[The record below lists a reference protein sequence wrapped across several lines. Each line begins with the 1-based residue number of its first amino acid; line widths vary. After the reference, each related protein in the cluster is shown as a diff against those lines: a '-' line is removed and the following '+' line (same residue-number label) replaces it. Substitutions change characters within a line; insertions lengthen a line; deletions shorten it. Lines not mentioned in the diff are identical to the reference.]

1 MNDPF
6 DTILRKT
13 LDDYRLSRGER
24 RVLQS
29 ALTTLD
35 ASEHQLAVYRHR
47 AFELAREELLSPGA
61 KQVLDWLE
69 DVLKVMQPQAE
80 PSPEGNTQ
88 AYFSPGAA
96 CLDQINEQIASA
108 RRTIDICVFTI
119 TDNRISDR
127 LVRAHARGI
136 RTRVITDNDKS
147 HDFGSDIDRLRTVGI
162 PVRVDQT
169 EFHMHHK
176 FAIFDAKTM
185 LTGSYNWT
193 RSAAERNEE
202 NLVVSTNL
210 KLTSQYVKAFED
222 LWEQLQP

>member
-6 DTILRKT
+6 DAILRKT

-24 RVLQS
+24 RVLQN
-29 ALTTLD
+29 ALKTLD
-35 ASEHQLAVYRHR
+35 ASEHQLAIYRHR
-47 AFELAREELLSPGA
+47 AFDLAREELLSPDA
-61 KQVLDWLE
+61 KQILDWLE
-69 DVLKVMQPQAE
+69 DVLKVMQPQTE
-80 PSPEGNTQ
+80 PHPDGTTQ
-88 AYFSPGAA
+88 AYFSPGDA
-96 CLDQINEQIASA
+96 CLDQIIEQVASA

-127 LVRAHARGI
+127 LVRAHDRGI
-136 RTRVITDNDKS
+136 RTRVITDNDKA
-147 HDFGSDIDRLRTVGI
+147 HDQGSDIARLRTVGI

-176 FAIFDAKTM
+176 FAIFDGKTTM
-185 LTGSYNWT
+185 TGSYNWT

-210 KLTSQYVKAFED
+210 ELTRQFAKAFEE